1 MVDVNTTKHQPTTSF
16 DADEGEGEQDPAQNL
31 EITMEHEDK
40 LKEKKLSEISPQ
52 TQAQT
57 RQKLELRRFNLRRM
71 IDQKSQ

>member
-1 MVDVNTTKHQPTTSF
+1 MVDVNTTTHQPVTSV

-52 TQAQT
+52 T
-57 RQKLELRRFNLRRM
+57 
-71 IDQKSQ
+71 